1 MSFAVRNPGESGI
14 ISGLKSIDKLL
25 NKYKI
30 KVNQQKLMS
39 KTQIDYREFKRYY
52 QQYKD
57 KVYTFMYYRSG
68 LDKELTNDL
77 VSETFLKAYEN
88 FANFDDNYAF
98 STWIYTIARNVFI
111 DQLRKNKG
119 TKVDLQELDQITET
133 TSEELELEI
142 DQEISYTETLKLL
155 KKLPDLQRE
164 CIMLKYLSELSTKE
178 IAATC
183 EISEANVRQAISRG
197 LKNLR
202 ANSLEILPALIIY
215 LLS

>member
-1 MSFAVRNPGESGI
+1 
-14 ISGLKSIDKLL
+14 
-25 NKYKI
+25 
-30 KVNQQKLMS
+30 
-39 KTQIDYREFKRYY
+39 
-52 QQYKD
+52 
-57 KVYTFMYYRSG
+57 MYYRSG